1 MEIVTNVPA
10 VVLLIGSF
18 LVMIALRMPI
28 VFAIG
33 LSSIATTFYLGLPLQ
48 MVAQNMV
55 KGLNVFVLLAVPFFI
70 LAGDIMAS
78 GGIADKL
85 VAFANSLV
93 GWMRGGLAMVNI
105 LASMFFGGISG
116 SSAAD
121 TTAIGSLLI
130 PMMKKKGYD
139 EAFATSVTITGS
151 VQGILIPPSHNM
163 VIYALAAGGVS
174 IGSLFLAGLIP
185 GILLGVALMIY
196 SYVVSRMKNYPV
208 GDRFSFSALFANFWA
223 AALGLGTVLIVVVG
237 VIAGI
242 FTATES
248 AAIAAAYAFV
258 VTFFVYRQIPFS
270 EIVPILT
277 RSMKTLGIV
286 MILIGTS
293 TAFGWLLAYLK
304 VPALIAQAIFS
315 FSSDRIV
322 VLLIINL
329 FLLFMG
335 TLMDMSSLILIT
347 TPILLP
353 VAKQIGVDP
362 VHFGVIM
369 ILNLGIGL
377 LTPPVGSTLFLGS
390 AISGVSIERITR
402 SSLPFFGV
410 MVLMLMLVTYVPAVS
425 MFVPHMLMK

>member
-1 MEIVTNVPA
+1 MEILTNVPA
-10 VVLLIGSF
+10 TILLIGSF
-18 LVMIALRMPI
+18 LVLIALRMPI

-33 LSSIATTFYLGLPLQ
+33 ISSIATTFYLGLPLQ

-85 VAFANSLV
+85 IAFANALV

-139 EAFATSVTITGS
+139 AAFATSVPITGS

-174 IGSLFLAGLIP
+174 IGSLFLAGLVP
-185 GILLGVALMIY
+185 GVLLGVSLMIY
-196 SYVVSRMKNYPV
+196 SYVVSRIKKYPV
-208 GDRFSFSALFANFWA
+208 GDKFSFRPLFSSLWS
-223 AALGLGTVLIVVVG
+223 AALGLGIVLIVVIG
-237 VIAGI
+237 VIAGV

-248 AAIAAAYAFV
+248 AAIACAYAFI
-258 VTFFVYRQIPFS
+258 VTFFVYRQIPLS
-270 EIVPILT
+270 EMLPILT

-304 VPALIAQAIFS
+304 VPALIAEAIFS
-315 FSSDRIV
+315 FSSNPIV
-322 VLLIINL
+322 ILLIINV

-353 VAKQIGVDP
+353 IARKIGIDP

-390 AISGVSIERITR
+390 AISGVSIERLTKA
-402 SSLPFFGV
+402 SLPFFCV
-410 MVLMLMLVTYVPAVS
+410 MLLVLILVTYVPAVS
-425 MFVPHMLMK
+425 MFVPNMVMK

>member
-1 MEIVTNVPA
+1 MEILTNVPA
-10 VVLLIGSF
+10 TLLLIGSF
-18 LVMIALRMPI
+18 LVLIALRMPI

-33 LSSIATTFYLGLPLQ
+33 ISSIATTFYLGLPLQ

-85 VAFANSLV
+85 IAFANALV

-121 TTAIGSLLI
+121 TTAIGSILI

-174 IGSLFLAGLIP
+174 IGSLFLAGLVP
-185 GILLGVALMIY
+185 GVLLGVSLMIY
-196 SYVVSRMKNYPV
+196 SYVVSRVKKYPV
-208 GDRFSFSALFANFWA
+208 GDKFSFRTLFSSLWS
-223 AALGLGTVLIVVVG
+223 AALGLGTVLIVVIG
-237 VIAGI
+237 VIAGV

-248 AAIAAAYAFV
+248 AAVACAYAFI
-258 VTFFVYRQIPFS
+258 VTFFVYRQIPLS
-270 EIVPILT
+270 EMVPILT

-304 VPALIAQAIFS
+304 VPALIAEAIFS
-315 FSSDRIV
+315 FSSNPIV
-322 VLLIINL
+322 ILIIINL

-353 VAKQIGVDP
+353 IARKIGIDP

-369 ILNLGIGL
+369 ILNLGLGL

-390 AISGVSIERITR
+390 AISGVSIERITKA
-402 SSLPFFGV
+402 SLPFFCV
-410 MVLMLMLVTYVPAVS
+410 MLLVLILVTYVPAVS
-425 MFVPHMLMK
+425 MFVPNMIMK

>member
-1 MEIVTNVPA
+1 MEILTDVPA
-10 VVLLIGSF
+10 TILLIGSF
-18 LVMIALRMPI
+18 LVLIALRLPI

-33 LSSIATTFYLGLPLQ
+33 ISSIATTFYLGLPLQ

-55 KGLNVFVLLAVPFFI
+55 KGLNVFVLLAVPFFV
-70 LAGDIMAS
+70 LAGDIMAA

-85 VAFANSLV
+85 INFANALV

-121 TTAIGSLLI
+121 TTAIGSMLI

-139 EAFATSVTITGS
+139 DSFATAVTITGS

-163 VIYALAAGGVS
+163 VIYALSAGGVS
-174 IGSLFLAGLIP
+174 IGALFLAGVVP
-185 GILLGVALMIY
+185 GILLGIALMVY
-196 SYVVSRMKNYPV
+196 AYVVSCIRRYPTGEPFNIRTLV
-208 GDRFSFSALFANFWA
+208 RSFWS

-248 AAIAAAYAFV
+248 AAVATAYAFLI
-258 VTFFVYRQIPFS
+258 TFVVYRQIPLS
-270 EIVPILT
+270 EMVQILS

-304 VPALIAQAIFS
+304 VPALIAHGIFS
-315 FSSDRIV
+315 FSDNRV
-322 VLLIINL
+322 VILLIINV

-335 TLMDMSSLILIT
+335 TLMDMSSLILIC

-353 VAKQIGVDP
+353 IAKQIGVDP
-362 VHFGVIM
+362 VHFGIIM
-369 ILNLGIGL
+369 MLNLGIGL

-390 AISGVSIERITR
+390 AISGVSIERITKA
-402 SSLPFFGV
+402 SLPFFGV
-410 MVLMLMLVTYVPAVS
+410 MILVLMLVTFVPAVS
-425 MFVPHMLMK
+425 MTVPHLLMK

>member
-1 MEIVTNVPA
+1 MEILTDIPA
-10 VVLLIGSF
+10 TILLIGSF
-18 LVMIALRMPI
+18 LVMIALRLPI

-33 LSSIATTFYLGLPLQ
+33 LSSIATTWYLDLPLQ

-55 KGLNVFVLLAVPFFI
+55 KGLDVFVLLAVPFFV
-70 LAGDIMAS
+70 LAGDIMAA

-85 VAFANSLV
+85 VNFANALV

-121 TTAIGSLLI
+121 TTAIGSMLI

-139 EAFATSVTITGS
+139 EGFATAVTITGS

-163 VIYALAAGGVS
+163 VIYALSAGGVS
-174 IGSLFLAGLIP
+174 IGALFLAGIVP
-185 GILLGVALMIY
+185 GVMLGIALMIY
-196 SYVVSRMKNYPV
+196 AYVVSRIKQYPTGEPFAV
-208 GDRFSFSALFANFWA
+208 RTLITSFGS

-248 AAIAAAYAFV
+248 AAIATAYAFLI
-258 VTFFVYRQIPFS
+258 TFVVYRQIPLS
-270 EIVPILT
+270 EMGPILT

-304 VPALIAQAIFS
+304 VPALIANAIFS
-315 FSSDRIV
+315 VSSDRVV
-322 VLLIINL
+322 VLLIINV

-335 TLMDMSSLILIT
+335 TLMDMSSLILIC

-353 VAKQIGVDP
+353 IAKQIGVDP
-362 VHFGVIM
+362 VHFGIIM
-369 ILNLGIGL
+369 MLNLGIGL

-390 AISGVSIERITR
+390 AISGVSIERITK

-410 MVLMLMLVTYVPAVS
+410 MVLVLMLVTFVPEVS
-425 MFVPHMLMK
+425 MTIPRLLMK

>member
-10 VVLLIGSF
+10 DVQLIGSF

-33 LSSIATTFYLGLPLQ
+33 LSSIATTFYLDLPLQ

-174 IGSLFLAGLIP
+174 IGSLFLAGLVP
-185 GILLGVALMIY
+185 GVLLGVALMVY
-196 SYVVSRMKNYPV
+196 SYIVSRVKNYPV
-208 GDRFSFSALFANFWA
+208 GDKFNVKTLLKNFWSA
-223 AALGLGTVLIVVVG
+223 GLGLGTVLIVVVG
-237 VIAGI
+237 VIAGV

-248 AAIAAAYAFV
+248 AAIACAYAFII
-258 VTFFVYRQIPFS
+258 TFFVYRQIPLS

-315 FSSDRIV
+315 FSKDPVV

-353 VAKQIGVDP
+353 IAKQIGVDP

-390 AISGVSIERITR
+390 AISGVSIERITKA
-402 SSLPFFGV
+402 SLPFFGV
-410 MVLMLMLVTYVPAVS
+410 MLLVLALVTYVPSVV
-425 MFVPHMLMK
+425 MFVPKLLMK

>member
-1 MEIVTNVPA
+1 MDILTDVPA
-10 VVLLIGSF
+10 TILLIGSF
-18 LVMIALRMPI
+18 LLLIALRLPI

-33 LSSIATTFYLGLPLQ
+33 ISSVLTTLYIGLPLA

-55 KGLNVFVLLAVPFFI
+55 KGLNVFVLLAVPFFV
-70 LAGDIMAS
+70 LAGDIMAR

-85 VAFANSLV
+85 VAFASALV

-121 TTAIGSLLI
+121 TTAIGKMLI
-130 PMMKKKGYD
+130 PMMRKKGYD
-139 EAFATSVTITGS
+139 AGFSTAVTITSS
-151 VQGILIPPSHNM
+151 VQGVLVPPSHNM
-163 VIYALAAGGVS
+163 VIYALSAGGVS
-174 IGSLFLAGLIP
+174 VGALFLAGMVP
-185 GILLGVALMIY
+185 GILLGIALMTFAYI
-196 SYVVSRMKNYPV
+196 VSRIRKYPT
-208 GDRFSFSALFANFWA
+208 GDRFSFKVLFKTFSD

-237 VIAGI
+237 VISGV

-248 AAIAAAYAFV
+248 AAIATAYAFII
-258 VTFFVYRQIPFS
+258 TFFVYRQIPLS
-270 EIVPILT
+270 EFWSILT
-277 RSMKTLGIV
+277 QSMKTLSVV

-304 VPALIAQAIFS
+304 VPALIAYWIFAI
-315 FSSDRIV
+315 SDNPIV
-322 VLLIINL
+322 VMLIVNI

-335 TLMDMSSLILIT
+335 MLMDMSSLILIC

-353 VAKQIGVDP
+353 IVTKIGIDP
-362 VHFGVIM
+362 VHFGVILV
-369 ILNLGIGL
+369 LNLGIGL

-402 SSLPFFGV
+402 ASLPFYVV
-410 MVLMLMLVTYVPAVS
+410 MLAMLMLVTFIPAISMTVPAL
-425 MFVPHMLMK
+425 LMN

>member
-1 MEIVTNVPA
+1 MEILTNVPA
-10 VVLLIGSF
+10 TILLIGSF
-18 LVMIALRMPI
+18 LVLIALRMPI

-33 LSSIATTFYLGLPLQ
+33 ISSIATTFYLGLPLQ

-85 VAFANSLV
+85 IAFANALV

-121 TTAIGSLLI
+121 TTAIGSILI

-174 IGSLFLAGLIP
+174 IGSLFLAGLVP
-185 GILLGVALMIY
+185 GVLLGVSLMIY
-196 SYVVSRMKNYPV
+196 SYVVSRIKKYPV
-208 GDRFSFSALFANFWA
+208 GDKFSFRTLFSSLWS
-223 AALGLGTVLIVVVG
+223 AALGLGTVLIVVIG
-237 VIAGI
+237 VIAGV

-248 AAIAAAYAFV
+248 AAIACAYAFI
-258 VTFFVYRQIPFS
+258 VTFFVYRQIPLS
-270 EIVPILT
+270 EMLPILT

-304 VPALIAQAIFS
+304 VPALIAEAIFS
-315 FSSDRIV
+315 FSSNPIV
-322 VLLIINL
+322 ILLIINV

-353 VAKQIGVDP
+353 IARKIGLDP

-390 AISGVSIERITR
+390 AISGVSIERLTKA
-402 SSLPFFGV
+402 SLPFFCV
-410 MVLMLMLVTYVPAVS
+410 MLLVLILVTYVPAVS
-425 MFVPHMLMK
+425 MFVPNMVMK

>member
-10 VVLLIGSF
+10 VVLLIESF

-33 LSSIATTFYLGLPLQ
+33 LSSIATTFYLDLPLQ

-174 IGSLFLAGLIP
+174 IGSLFLAGLVP
-185 GILLGVALMIY
+185 GVLLGVALMVY
-196 SYVVSRMKNYPV
+196 SYIVSRVKNYPV
-208 GDRFSFSALFANFWA
+208 GDKFNVKTLLKNFWSA
-223 AALGLGTVLIVVVG
+223 GLGLGTVLIVVVG
-237 VIAGI
+237 VIAGV

-248 AAIAAAYAFV
+248 AAIACAYAFII
-258 VTFFVYRQIPFS
+258 TFFVYRQIPLS

-315 FSSDRIV
+315 FSKDPVV

-353 VAKQIGVDP
+353 IAKQIGVDP

-390 AISGVSIERITR
+390 AISGVSIERITKA
-402 SSLPFFGV
+402 SLPFFGV
-410 MVLMLMLVTYVPAVS
+410 MLLVLALVTYVPSVV
-425 MFVPHMLMK
+425 MFVPKLLMK

>member
-1 MEIVTNVPA
+1 MEILTNAPA
-10 VVLLIGSF
+10 TILLIGSF
-18 LVMIALRMPI
+18 LLLIALRLPI

-33 LSSIATTFYLGLPLQ
+33 ISTITTTLYLDLPLM

-55 KGLNVFVLLAVPFFI
+55 KGLNVFVLLAVPFFV
-70 LAGDIMAS
+70 LAGDIMSA

-85 VAFANSLV
+85 VNFANSLV
-93 GWMRGGLAMVNI
+93 GWMRGGLAIVNI

-121 TTAIGSLLI
+121 TTAIGKMLI

-139 EAFATSVTITGS
+139 VGFSTAVTITGS

-174 IGSLFLAGLIP
+174 IGSLFLAGMIP
-185 GILLGVALMIY
+185 GLLLGLALMIY
-196 SYVVSRMKNYPV
+196 SYIVSRVKNYPT
-208 GDRFSFSALFANFWA
+208 GDPFNCRTLMKSFAS
-223 AALGLGTVLIVVVG
+223 AALGLGTVLIVVIG

-248 AAIAAAYAFV
+248 AAIATVYAFII
-258 VTFFVYRQIPFS
+258 TFFVYREIPLSDFW
-270 EIVPILT
+270 PILT
-277 RSMKTLGIV
+277 QSMKTLGIV

-304 VPALIAQAIFS
+304 VPALIAYSIFTL
-315 FSSDRIV
+315 SDNPIV
-322 VLLIINL
+322 VLLIINV

-335 TLMDMSSLILIT
+335 MLMDMSSLILIC

-353 VAKQIGVDP
+353 IAKEVGVDP

-369 ILNLGIGL
+369 VLNLGLGL

-390 AISGVSIERITR
+390 AISGVSIERITK
-402 SSLPFFGV
+402 SSWPFFLV
-410 MVLMLMLVTYVPAVS
+410 MLAMLMIVTFVPAVS
-425 MFVPHMLMK
+425 MTMPRWLMN

>member
-1 MEIVTNVPA
+1 MEILTDIPA
-10 VVLLIGSF
+10 TILLIGSF
-18 LVMIALRMPI
+18 IVLIALRLPI

-55 KGLNVFVLLAVPFFI
+55 KGLNVFVLLAVPFFV
-70 LAGDIMAS
+70 LAGDIMSS

-85 VAFANSLV
+85 INFASSLV

-139 EAFATSVTITGS
+139 EGFATAVTITGS

-174 IGSLFLAGLIP
+174 IGALFLAGMIP
-185 GILLGVALMIY
+185 GILLGISLMIY
-196 SYVVSRMKNYPV
+196 SYVVSCIKKYPM
-208 GDRFSFSALFANFWA
+208 GEKFSFKALAQNFWG
-223 AALGLGTVLIVVVG
+223 AALGLGTVLIVVIG

-248 AAIAAAYAFV
+248 AAVATAYAFLI
-258 VTFFVYRQIPFS
+258 TFFVYRQIPLS
-270 EIVPILT
+270 EMGPILT

-304 VPALIAQAIFS
+304 VPALIADTIFS
-315 FSSDRIV
+315 FSDNRIV
-322 VLLIINL
+322 ILLIINL

-335 TLMDMSSLILIT
+335 MLMDMSSLILIC

-353 VAKQIGVDP
+353 IAKQIGVDP

-369 ILNLGIGL
+369 ILNLGLGL

-390 AISGVSIERITR
+390 AISGVSIERITK

-410 MVLMLMLVTYVPAVS
+410 MLVMLMIVTFVPEVS
-425 MFVPHMLMK
+425 MFMPKLLMK

>member
-1 MEIVTNVPA
+1 MEILTDIPA
-10 VVLLIGSF
+10 TILLIGSF
-18 LVMIALRMPI
+18 LVLIALRLPI

-33 LSSIATTFYLGLPLQ
+33 ISTIATTVYLGLPLQ

-55 KGLNVFVLLAVPFFI
+55 KGLNVFVLLAVPFFV
-70 LAGDIMAS
+70 LAGDIMAA

-85 VAFANSLV
+85 INFANALV
-93 GWMRGGLAMVNI
+93 GWMRGGLSMVNI

-139 EAFATSVTITGS
+139 EGFATAVTITGS

-163 VIYALAAGGVS
+163 VIYALSAGGVS
-174 IGSLFLAGLIP
+174 IGALFLAGVVP
-185 GILLGVALMIY
+185 GVLLGVALMIY
-196 SYVVSRMKNYPV
+196 AYIVSSIRKYPTGAPFNIKTLV
-208 GDRFSFSALFANFWA
+208 KSFWS

-248 AAIAAAYAFV
+248 AAIATAYAFLI
-258 VTFFVYRQIPFS
+258 TFFVYRQIPLS
-270 EIVPILT
+270 EIGPILS
-277 RSMKTLGIV
+277 RSMRTLGIV

-304 VPALIAQAIFS
+304 VPALIANAIFS
-315 FSSDRIV
+315 VSDNRIV
-322 VLLIINL
+322 ILLIINV

-335 TLMDMSSLILIT
+335 TLMDMSSLILIC

-353 VAKQIGVDP
+353 IAKQIGVDP
-362 VHFGVIM
+362 VHFGIIM
-369 ILNLGIGL
+369 MLNLGIGL

-390 AISGVSIERITR
+390 AISGVSIERITKA
-402 SSLPFFGV
+402 SLPFFGV
-410 MVLMLMLVTYVPAVS
+410 MIIMLMLVT
-425 MFVPHMLMK
+425 FVPELSMTVPRLLMK

>member
-55 KGLNVFVLLAVPFFI
+55 KGLNVFVLLAVPFFV

-174 IGSLFLAGLIP
+174 IGSLFLAGLVP
-185 GILLGVALMIY
+185 GVLLGVALMVY
-196 SYVVSRMKNYPV
+196 SYIVSRVKNYPV
-208 GDRFSFSALFANFWA
+208 GDKFSVRNLLKNFWSA
-223 AALGLGTVLIVVVG
+223 GLGLGTVLIVVVG

-248 AAIAAAYAFV
+248 AAIAAAYAFII
-258 VTFFVYRQIPFS
+258 TFFVYRQIPLS

-315 FSSDRIV
+315 FSQNPIV

-353 VAKQIGVDP
+353 IAKQIGVDP

-390 AISGVSIERITR
+390 AISGVSIERITK

-410 MVLMLMLVTYVPAVS
+410 MVLVLMLVTYVPSVC
-425 MFVPHMLMK
+425 MFVPKLLMK

>member
-1 MEIVTNVPA
+1 MEIATNVPA

-174 IGSLFLAGLIP
+174 IGALFLAGLIP
-185 GILLGVALMIY
+185 GVLLGVALMIY
-196 SYVVSRMKNYPV
+196 SYIVSRAKNYPV
-208 GDRFSFSALFANFWA
+208 GDKFNIKTLIKNFWA

-237 VIAGI
+237 VIAGV

-258 VTFFVYRQIPFS
+258 VTFFVYREIPLS
-270 EIVPILT
+270 EVVPILT

-304 VPALIAQAIFS
+304 VPALIAQGIFA

-353 VAKQIGVDP
+353 IAKQIGVDP

-390 AISGVSIERITR
+390 AISGVSIERITKA
-402 SSLPFFGV
+402 SLPFFGV
-410 MVLMLMLVTYVPAVS
+410 MILMLMLVTYVPSVC
-425 MFVPHMLMK
+425 MFVPQLIMK

>member
-1 MEIVTNVPA
+1 MEILTNVPA
-10 VVLLIGSF
+10 TILLIGSF
-18 LVMIALRMPI
+18 LVLIALRMPI

-33 LSSIATTFYLGLPLQ
+33 ISSIATTFYLGLPLQ

-85 VAFANSLV
+85 IAFANALV

-121 TTAIGSLLI
+121 TTAIGSILI

-174 IGSLFLAGLIP
+174 IGSLFLAGLVP
-185 GILLGVALMIY
+185 GVLLGVSLMIY
-196 SYVVSRMKNYPV
+196 SYVVSRIKKYPV
-208 GDRFSFSALFANFWA
+208 GDKFSFRTLFSSLWS

-237 VIAGI
+237 VIAGV

-248 AAIAAAYAFV
+248 AAIACAYAFI
-258 VTFFVYRQIPFS
+258 VTFFVYRQIPLS
-270 EIVPILT
+270 EMLPILT

-304 VPALIAQAIFS
+304 VPALIAEAIFS
-315 FSSDRIV
+315 FSSNPIV
-322 VLLIINL
+322 ILLIINV

-353 VAKQIGVDP
+353 IARKIGIDP

-390 AISGVSIERITR
+390 AISGVSIERLTKA
-402 SSLPFFGV
+402 SLPFFCV
-410 MVLMLMLVTYVPAVS
+410 MLVVLILVTYVPAVS
-425 MFVPHMLMK
+425 MFVPNMIMK

>member
-1 MEIVTNVPA
+1 MEILTNVPA
-10 VVLLIGSF
+10 TILLIGSF
-18 LVMIALRMPI
+18 LIMIFLKLPI

-33 LSSIATTFYLGLPLQ
+33 ISSVATTMYLHLPLM
-48 MVAQNMV
+48 MVAQNMI

-70 LAGDIMAS
+70 LAGEIMSA

-85 VAFANSLV
+85 IAFANSV
-93 GWMRGGLAMVNI
+93 IGWMRGGLAMVNI
-105 LASMFFGGISG
+105 LSSMFFGGISG

-121 TTAIGSLLI
+121 TTAIGSMLI
-130 PMMKKKGYD
+130 PMMRKQGYD
-139 EAFATSVTITGS
+139 DDFSTAVTITSS

-174 IGSLFLAGLIP
+174 IGSLFLAGMLP
-185 GILLGVALMIY
+185 GILLGVALMVYAYI
-196 SYVVSRMKNYPV
+196 VSRVRNYPV
-208 GDRFSFSALFANFWA
+208 GDKFSFRNLFKNLWS

-242 FTATES
+242 FTATEA
-248 AAIAAAYAFV
+248 AAIATAYAFV
-258 VTFFVYRQIPFS
+258 ITFFVYRKIPLKAF
-270 EIVPILT
+270 VPILT
-277 RSMKTLGIV
+277 RSIRTLGIV

-304 VPALIAQAIFS
+304 VPALIAHTIFS
-315 FSSDRIV
+315 ISDNKIV
-322 VLLIINL
+322 VLIIINI

-335 TLMDMSSLILIT
+335 TLMDMSSLILIV

-353 VAKQIGVDP
+353 VARQIGVDP

-390 AISGVSIERITR
+390 AISGVSIERITKA
-402 SSLPFFGV
+402 SLPFFGV
-410 MVLMLMLVTYVPAVS
+410 MILVLIVVTYFPDFV
-425 MFVPHMLMK
+425 MFMPRLLMK

>member
-1 MEIVTNVPA
+1 MEILTNVPA
-10 VVLLIGSF
+10 TILLIGSF
-18 LVMIALRMPI
+18 LVLIALRMPI

-33 LSSIATTFYLGLPLQ
+33 ISSIATTSYLGLPLQ

-85 VAFANSLV
+85 IAFANALV

-121 TTAIGSLLI
+121 TTAIGSILI

-174 IGSLFLAGLIP
+174 IGSLFLAGLVP
-185 GILLGVALMIY
+185 GVLLGVSLMIY
-196 SYVVSRMKNYPV
+196 SYVVSRIKKYPV
-208 GDRFSFSALFANFWA
+208 GDKFSFRTLFSSLWS

-237 VIAGI
+237 VIAGV

-248 AAIAAAYAFV
+248 AAIACAYAFI
-258 VTFFVYRQIPFS
+258 VTFFVYRQIPLS
-270 EIVPILT
+270 EMLPILT

-304 VPALIAQAIFS
+304 VPALIAEAIFS
-315 FSSDRIV
+315 FSSNPIV
-322 VLLIINL
+322 ILLIINV

-353 VAKQIGVDP
+353 IARKIGIDP

-390 AISGVSIERITR
+390 AISGVSIERLTKA
-402 SSLPFFGV
+402 SLPFFCV
-410 MVLMLMLVTYVPAVS
+410 MLVVLILVTYVPAVS
-425 MFVPHMLMK
+425 MFVPNMVMK

>member
-1 MEIVTNVPA
+1 MEILTDVPA
-10 VVLLIGSF
+10 TILLIGSF
-18 LVMIALRMPI
+18 LVLIAFRMPI

-33 LSSIATTFYLGLPLQ
+33 LSSIATTFYLGMPLQ

-70 LAGDIMAS
+70 LAGDIMAA

-85 VAFANSLV
+85 IAFANSLV

-130 PMMKKKGYD
+130 PMMEKKGYPVD
-139 EAFATSVTITGS
+139 FATSVTITGS

-174 IGSLFLAGLIP
+174 IGALFLAGLVP
-185 GILLGVALMIY
+185 GILLGVALMVY
-196 SYVVSRMKNYPV
+196 SYVVSRVKNYPV
-208 GDRFSFSALFANFWA
+208 GDPFSVKSVVRYFWS

-237 VIAGI
+237 VIAGV

-248 AAIAAAYAFV
+248 AAIAAAYAFFL
-258 VTFFVYRQIPFS
+258 TFFVYRLIPFS
-270 EIVPILT
+270 EMGPILT

-304 VPALIAQAIFS
+304 VPALIADGIFS
-315 FSSDRIV
+315 FSSNRIV
-322 VLLIINL
+322 ILLIINI

-353 VAKQIGVDP
+353 IAKQIGVDP

-390 AISGVSIERITR
+390 AISGVSIERLTK

-410 MVLMLMLVTYVPAVS
+410 MILVLILVTYVPEVC
-425 MFVPHMLMK
+425 MYVPKLIMK

>member
-1 MEIVTNVPA
+1 MEILTNVPA
-10 VVLLIGSF
+10 TILLIGSF
-18 LVMIALRMPI
+18 LVLIALRMPI

-33 LSSIATTFYLGLPLQ
+33 ISSIATTFYLGLPLQ

-85 VAFANSLV
+85 IAFANALV

-121 TTAIGSLLI
+121 TTAIGSILI

-174 IGSLFLAGLIP
+174 IGSLFLAGLVP
-185 GILLGVALMIY
+185 GVLLGVSLMIY
-196 SYVVSRMKNYPV
+196 SYVVSRIKKYPV
-208 GDRFSFSALFANFWA
+208 GDKFSFRTLFSSLWS

-237 VIAGI
+237 VIAGV

-248 AAIAAAYAFV
+248 AAIACAYAFI
-258 VTFFVYRQIPFS
+258 VTFFVYRQIPLS
-270 EIVPILT
+270 EMLPILT

-304 VPALIAQAIFS
+304 VPALIAEAIFS
-315 FSSDRIV
+315 FSSNPIV
-322 VLLIINL
+322 ILLIINV

-353 VAKQIGVDP
+353 IARKIGIDP

-390 AISGVSIERITR
+390 AISGVSIERLTKA
-402 SSLPFFGV
+402 SLPFFCV
-410 MVLMLMLVTYVPAVS
+410 MLLVLILVTYVPAVS
-425 MFVPHMLMK
+425 MFVPNMVMK

>member
-1 MEIVTNVPA
+1 MEILTNVPA
-10 VVLLIGSF
+10 TILLIGSF
-18 LVMIALRMPI
+18 LVLIALRMPI

-33 LSSIATTFYLGLPLQ
+33 ISSIATTFYLGLPLQ

-85 VAFANSLV
+85 IAFANALV

-121 TTAIGSLLI
+121 TTAIGSILI

-174 IGSLFLAGLIP
+174 IGSLFLAGLVP
-185 GILLGVALMIY
+185 GVLLGVALMIY
-196 SYVVSRMKNYPV
+196 SYVVSRVKKYPV
-208 GDRFSFSALFANFWA
+208 GDKFSVRTLFSSLWS

-237 VIAGI
+237 VIAGV

-248 AAIAAAYAFV
+248 AAIACAYAFF

-270 EIVPILT
+270 EMLPILT

-304 VPALIAQAIFS
+304 VPALIAEAIFS
-315 FSSDRIV
+315 FSSNPIV
-322 VLLIINL
+322 ILLIINL

-353 VAKQIGVDP
+353 IAKKIGIDP

-390 AISGVSIERITR
+390 AISGVSIERLTKA
-402 SSLPFFGV
+402 SLPFFGV
-410 MVLMLMLVTYVPAVS
+410 MILVLILVTYVPAVS
-425 MFVPHMLMK
+425 MYVPSVLMK